1 MEIQITAIKFET
13 INGKK
18 IGKSFIFKLD
28 PKKMAQYKTE
38 TTLRKKIEE
47 YVTKSGI
54 FKKDEL
60 KDLKYNMKDFL
71 EEWKR
76 QLPIVEAEELA
87 KHETSPNNPASRT
100 TPGQITRLGANEV
113 FVFGSNAQGLHYGGA
128 AKQAVESF
136 GAIMGQGHGLQGKSY
151 AINSMSGLT
160 DMAEDVSAFVKFAKA
175 HPEKHFLVTLI
186 GCGIAGYHPSD
197 IAPLFEGCKELDNVS
212 LPAEFWDI
220 IGVPEVKKIYDL
232 ERFIEAQARD
242 YDTAIHELTNGRKRS
257 HWIWYIFPQQKG
269 LGHSFNSNYYGLDG
283 LDEARAYLGHPIL
296 GERLREC
303 CEALLLH
310 KGKDIEDIMGSSI
323 DVLKLQTSMNLFKH
337 VSANDVFEKVLR
349 AFF

>member
-13 INGKK
+13 VNGKK
-18 IGKSFIFKLD
+18 IGKSFVFKLD

-38 TTLRKKIEE
+38 ATLRKRIEE
-47 YVTKSGI
+47 YVAKSGV

-60 KDLKYNMKDFL
+60 KVLKYSMKDFL
-71 EEWKR
+71 EEWRK

-87 KHETSPNNPASRT
+87 KRETSSNNPTSRT
-100 TPGQITRLGANEV
+100 TPSRITRLGSNEV
-113 FVFGSNAQGLHYGGA
+113 FVFGSNEQGLHYGGA
-128 AKQAVESF
+128 AKQAVECF

-151 AINSMSGLT
+151 AINSMSGLA
-160 DMAEDVSAFVKFAKA
+160 DMAKDVEKFEAYAKD
-175 HPEKHFLVTLI
+175 HPEKRFLVTLI
-186 GCGIAGYHPSD
+186 GCGIAGYHPTD
-197 IAPLFEGCKELDNVS
+197 VAPLFEGCRELDNVC
-212 LPAEFWDI
+212 LPIEFWDI
-220 IGVPEVKKIYDL
+220 IGAPDAKKMYDL

-242 YDTAIHELTNGRKRS
+242 YNKALQELTNGRKRS

-269 LGHSFNSNYYGLDG
+269 LGYSYNSNYYGLDG
-283 LDEARAYLGHPIL
+283 LDEARAYLEHPIL

>member
-13 INGKK
+13 VNGKK

-38 TTLRKKIEE
+38 TTLRKKIGE
-47 YVTKSGI
+47 YVAKSGV

-60 KDLKYNMKDFL
+60 KDLKYSMKVFL
-71 EEWKR
+71 EEWRK

-87 KHETSPNNPASRT
+87 KLEAFPNNPSSRI
-100 TPGQITRLGANEV
+100 TPVMITRLAPNEV
-113 FVFGSNAQGLHYGGA
+113 FVFGSNEQGLHYGGA
-128 AKQAVESF
+128 AKQAVECF

-151 AINSMSGLT
+151 AINSMSGLA
-160 DMAEDVSAFVKFAKA
+160 DIAKDVEIFVAYAKD
-175 HPEKHFLVTLI
+175 HPEKRFLVTLI
-186 GCGIAGYHPSD
+186 GCGIAGFHPSD
-197 IAPLFEGCKELDNVS
+197 VAPLFEGCRKLDNVC
-212 LPAEFWDI
+212 LPTEFWDI
-220 IGVPEVKKIYDL
+220 IGAPEAKKTYDL

-242 YDTAIHELTNGRKRS
+242 YDTALQELTYGRKCS

-269 LGHSFNSNYYGLDG
+269 LGHSYNSNFYGLDG
-283 LDEARAYLGHPIL
+283 LDEARAYLEHPIL

-303 CEALLLH
+303 CKALLLH
-310 KGKDIEDIMGSSI
+310 QDKDIEHIMGSSI